1 MDNTYWHYF
10 LSLEK
15 DFLRTIDYVEICD
28 VNSKSISIRYLQLL
42 LAIGS
47 EVDVTLKRLC
57 RLKSPKVVGR
67 SSNIDNYR
75 ENILKK
81 YPGFL
86 SMVVEIPRYNRKIE
100 PWESWKNLNNPCWW
114 HAYNNL
120 KHERNKYFFEAN
132 QKNAI
137 ESLCGLFCVLLYL
150 YVFTN
155 SEYMLIPW
163 SDFFD
168 CKGSPG
174 NLMLDTH
181 IQLPDTNQTIP
192 K

>member
-114 HAYNNL
+114 HPYNNL
-120 KHERNKYFFEAN
+120 KHERSKYFFEAN